1 MPGQPKRYPLDA
13 PWFSVFRDVKDGR
26 WYYVDTNLRSIGPYE
41 SKEECESAFDE
52 YTDQMEKRIY
62 EK

>member
-1 MPGQPKRYPLDA
+1 MDA
-13 PWFSVFRDVKDGR
+13 PWFSVFQNVKEGR